1 MTTSFPLGVGRRGGG
16 SGGVEGGRRWRSGGV
31 RRARAARRRRAR
43 RGALGVVA
51 DVWERGGRRAWLSRT
66 MRLREKVR
74 VEGEGEIADGA
85 CRGGRTRGWMIYG
98 EEREYGWKG
107 AEAGCLVF
115 REGLAVT
122 AGALNSSV
130 GRELN
135 KYER

>member
-1 MTTSFPLGVGRRGGG
+1 VVDGGAPEECAEPGLLGGG
-16 SGGVEGGRRWRSGGV
+16 GRDAELWASLLTFGSGVDGELGS
-31 RRARAARRRRAR
+31 
-43 RGALGVVA
+43 RGP
-51 DVWERGGRRAWLSRT
+51 
-66 MRLREKVR
+66 
-74 VEGEGEIADGA
+74 

-98 EEREYGWKG
+98 EAREYGWKG